1 MGINV
6 AEMIADVLKN
16 AATTAEKIQK
26 RAKIVAQLQE
36 AGVHVKWPEGTVR
49 YGIPIE
55 VNKSDL
61 TAIRQVVGRL
71 SISGK
76 DTASDFNDTNE
87 IVVTLKPSDDSPVK
101 FSYRTKYRKGGK
113 CKVVES
119 LMPAS
124 ICKSLVCEI

>member
-71 SISGK
+71 SIFGK
-76 DTASDFNDTNE
+76 GYRVGLQRHKRDRGNAKTVRRLASQ
-87 IVVTLKPSDDSPVK
+87 VQL
-101 FSYRTKYRKGGK
+101 SYQVPQGWQVQGG
-113 CKVVES
+113 
-119 LMPAS
+119 
-124 ICKSLVCEI
+124 